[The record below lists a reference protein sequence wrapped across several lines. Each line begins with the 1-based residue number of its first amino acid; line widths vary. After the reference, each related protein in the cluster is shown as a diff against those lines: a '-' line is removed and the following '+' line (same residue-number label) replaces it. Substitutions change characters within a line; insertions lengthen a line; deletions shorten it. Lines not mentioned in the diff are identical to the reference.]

1 MGSHARTADAD
12 QETARHA
19 SAPPRVHPVRRVL
32 NLVLG
37 LVVLVV
43 VALAAA
49 VALVPAVVGGHSLT
63 VLSGSM
69 EPTLQ
74 VGSVAVIKPVDTAQ
88 VKPGDVLNFTDRDA
102 ATGQARVVTHRVVE
116 VLPGPAFVT
125 KGDANR
131 TNDPAPVAAQDV
143 HGVLW
148 YDVPYVGGLRDRLVS
163 PAGLAIA
170 GGIVLLALALA
181 LLVPKHAK
189 QR

>member
-1 MGSHARTADAD
+1 MGTHARTVDAD
-12 QETARHA
+12 RDTARHA
-19 SAPPRVHPVRRVL
+19 RRPPRVHPLRRVL
-32 NLVLG
+32 TLVLG

-69 EPTLQ
+69 EPTLP

-88 VKPGDVLNFTDRDA
+88 VKPGDVLNVTDRDP
-102 ATGQARVVTHRVVE
+102 ATGQSRIVTHRVVE
-116 VLPGPAFVT
+116 ILPGPAFVT
-125 KGDANR
+125 RGDANR
-131 TNDPAPVAAQDV
+131 TNDPRPVAAADV

-148 YDVPYVGGLRDRLVS
+148 YDVPYVGALRARLLG

-170 GGIVLLALALA
+170 GGLVLLAIALA
-181 LLVPKHAK
+181 LLVPKYAK
-189 QR
+189 ER

>member
-1 MGSHARTADAD
+1 MASHARTADAE

-19 SAPPRVHPVRRVL
+19 APPPRVHPLRRAL
-32 NLVLG
+32 DLVLG

-49 VALVPAVVGGHSLT
+49 VALVPVVVGGHSLT

-69 EPTLQ
+69 EPTLP
-74 VGSVAVIKPVDTAQ
+74 VGSVAVVKPVDTAQ

-102 ATGQARVVTHRVVE
+102 ATGRTRIVMHRVVE
-116 VLPGPAFVT
+116 VRPGPEFVT

-131 TNDPAPVAAQDV
+131 TADPDPVAAQDV

-170 GGIVLLALALA
+170 GGIVLLAIAVA
-181 LLVPKHAK
+181 LLVPKHT
-189 QR
+189 RER